1 MAAWQRRRNAQLNP
15 GPAPVGS
22 LPALSADLPM
32 DVWQRVRA
40 RQVAG
45 EADFGGADGE
55 ALSDDLPMDV
65 WQRVR
70 ARQVAG
76 DVISGGAGDDAL
88 AGGPREDVVGG
99 APKAGAFNVDRQF
112 LAEREGFE
120 RAMYVPKDKKTKQV
134 LDKSG
139 PTIGIGVD
147 LGGKDVAYL
156 KSLGLDANLV
166 TRLTPYLGKRGAS
179 ALDFVEKNPLA
190 LSDPE
195 LNALNSAVQDQEL
208 NRLVAKYDAASKI
221 GPFRSLPKNTQ
232 TAIASLY
239 FQHGT
244 YAPEQAAPN
253 YWRQITSGDWKG
265 AHSNLQ
271 NFGDHYGP
279 RRLLEAKLLQK
290 DIEAGRLR
298 R

>member
-22 LPALSADLPM
+22 LPALSDDLPM

-45 EADFGGADGE
+45 EADFGGADDE

-65 WQRVR
+65 WRRVR

-76 DVISGGAGDDAL
+76 DVIYGGADDDAL
-88 AGGPREDVVGG
+88 AGGPRQDAVG
-99 APKAGAFNVDRQF
+99 ATPKAGAFSVDRQF
-112 LAEREGFE
+112 LTEREGSE
-120 RAMYVPKDKKTKQV
+120 QAMYVPTDEKKQV
-134 LDKSG
+134 LGQSG

-156 KSLGLDANLV
+156 KSLGLDPNLV
-166 TRLTPYLGKRGAS
+166 TRLTPYLGRRGAA
-179 ALDFVEKNPLA
+179 ALDFVDRNPLA

-195 LNALNSAVQDQEL
+195 LSALNSAVQDQEL
-208 NRLVAKYDAASKI
+208 NRLAARYDAASKI
-221 GPFRSLPKNTQ
+221 GPFRNLPQNTQ

-239 FQHGT
+239 FQYGT
-244 YAPEQAAPN
+244 HAPEKAAPN
-253 YWRQITSGDWKG
+253 YWRQITSGDWHG
-265 AHSNLQ
+265 AYGNLQ
-271 NFGDHYGP
+271 KFGDNHET
-279 RRLLEAKLLQK
+279 RRHLEAELLRK
-290 DIEAGRLR
+290 DMDAGSLR